1 MVSIR
6 YKGCMDWM
14 DNEEW
19 YSFDEEKQ
27 RFFLT
32 ETAPE
37 EARRSF
43 ELYMKANWKVYRDL
57 GFDGGSN
64 D

>member
-1 MVSIR
+1 
-6 YKGCMDWM
+6 M